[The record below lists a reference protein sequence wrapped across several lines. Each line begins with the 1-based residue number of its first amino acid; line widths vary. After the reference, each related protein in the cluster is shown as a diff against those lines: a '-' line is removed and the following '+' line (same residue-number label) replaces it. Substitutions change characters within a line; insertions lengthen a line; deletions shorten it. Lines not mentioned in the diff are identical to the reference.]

1 MTSRLPLFLLVVA
14 AAPAWATA
22 TFPTAIKTKLGLA
35 AEPPQSCG
43 VCHRNNQLGSGTVTT
58 PFGASMRAAG
68 LLPNNET
75 SLNSALDTLETN
87 MTDSDMDGVPDVTEL
102 RNVTDPNRADAV
114 TDGGL
119 GGGAGGGSGG
129 GAGGGTGGGTV
140 EELPPPRYGC
150 GANAA
155 PGLVGLLGLLS
166 GLTLRRR
173 R

>member
-1 MTSRLPLFLLVVA
+1 MTSRLPLLLLVVA

-58 PFGASMRAAG
+58 PFGASMRTAG
-68 LLPNNET
+68 LSPNNET
-75 SLNSALDTLETN
+75 SLNTALDTLETN

-102 RNVTDPNRADAV
+102 RNATDPNKADAV
-114 TDGGL
+114 TDGGV
-119 GGGAGGGSGG
+119 GGGAGGGS
-129 GAGGGTGGGTV
+129 GGGTGGGTV

-155 PGLVGLLGLLS
+155 PGLLGLAGLLAGLA
-166 GLTLRRR
+166 LRRR